1 MRKLNEPVA
10 SLPPP
15 EKSGGASS
23 LQTRLAALIGELRQ
37 AARKTGV
44 DADGPLGPVLSAF
57 ILILEWLGVCIAE
70 LRAITVE
77 YGSQALQRRQA
88 DRAADEAAANR
99 MQTQMEA
106 VKVRILHD
114 FRYDIAKDFDKLTAG
129 RVRAEIWKISLV
141 ATLVLTASVA
151 TNLAV
156 GYRWGRATAGASI
169 HETEARLTAP
179 RSGMVCRAPAIG
191 LA

>member
-44 DADGPLGPVLSAF
+44 EADGPLGPVLSAF
-57 ILILEWLGVCIAE
+57 VLILEWLGVCLAE
-70 LRAITVE
+70 LRGISVE
-77 YGSQALQRRQA
+77 YGSQALQRLQA
-88 DRAADEAAANR
+88 VRAADEAATIR
-99 MQTQMEA
+99 MQSQMESA
-106 VKVRILHD
+106 KVRILHD
-114 FRYDIAKDFDKLTAG
+114 LRDDLARDFDKLTAG